1 MCVVLNMKKE
11 ILLDLHG
18 ESGSKYSI
26 IIYIVYYILTLIQ
39 DFVLI
44 TLKCVGKLIIFNPN
58 FPLL

>member
-1 MCVVLNMKKE
+1 MKKE

-39 DFVLI
+39 VFVLI